1 MREARAAAFQEQR
14 KLSTFSRAAQAEHRL
29 QPRESRPL
37 EFCHNARGRV
47 RREDFVVVLSQWLT
61 ERRLLFA
68 GEWGLLETA
77 FRPFD
82 ADYDGCLTAAEL
94 RAAFAHFNA
103 HGAGGDRIRND
114 EIDELVDA
122 AHADERGLI
131 RIADLVD
138 AMMGP

>member
-1 MREARAAAFQEQR
+1 MAATVAAA
-14 KLSTFSRAAQAEHRL
+14 STIARTAAWRTGQSRTRT
-29 QPRESRPL
+29 P
-37 EFCHNARGRV
+37 
-47 RREDFVVVLSQWLT
+47 
-61 ERRLLFA
+61 
-68 GEWGLLETA
+68 
-77 FRPFD
+77 D
-82 ADYDGCLTAAEL
+82 ADAPRRAAEL

-138 AMMGP
+138 AMMAP

>member
-1 MREARAAAFQEQR
+1 M
-14 KLSTFSRAAQAEHRL
+14 
-29 QPRESRPL
+29 
-37 EFCHNARGRV
+37 

-138 AMMGP
+138 AMMAP